1 VAIAREQAL
10 DFTESC
16 LGTKSRA
23 STGPP
28 FVEREGTGMFVAP
41 ALDLRLI
48 ADALPVAG
56 MVADAG
62 GSVTFVSRRW
72 TEQTGHDP
80 DGALGLGWLGVIDE
94 RARPAAADAW
104 ADAIRTGSS
113 ATFEALVHTKTGT
126 GRWYRATWLPLR
138 DESGAIAA
146 WLGTFFDVDEE
157 RRADTRLRVSAEAN
171 AALAQTPGLHGTLDT
186 LVRLLVPDYA
196 DWTMINLLEGTD
208 RLRAV
213 AVFHRDPKH
222 SAVCARIVNVEMQ
235 LTGEGANAEVMAT
248 GQPVCLPS
256 LPFARVEPVM
266 RRAGIPADALAA
278 FEELGFASAV
288 FVPLTHRGVTIGVMQ
303 MVRSHARATP
313 YDERDVPLFGDLAAA
328 ASTAIAN
335 AQIFDALL
343 DSERHLAV
351 VSRASDELARSLSLQ
366 DTYDTFV
373 RIVVPELADW
383 ASIAIV
389 ERGIVTAVSAAHV
402 DPARSA
408 DALLVPQAARE
419 VIRTGSPQ
427 LAMLLDEADELRLR
441 SSVTVPLI
449 VDGETYGALSAGS
462 MALDRLFTQ
471 EELPLFAELAR
482 RASAAIGNARRYE
495 QEHRVATALQA
506 AALPKSLPNGAGYQF
521 NGHYTPGRTEMQ
533 IGGDWYDALRLADG
547 RIMISI
553 GDVLGSGLEA
563 ATTMS
568 NLRQVIRGVA
578 QVRPDPSLM
587 LDAADKTLRADR
599 PDRLVTAFIGV
610 IDPVTSTLTYAS
622 AGHPAALMRAP
633 DGSIAELRTTG
644 LPLGLRERS
653 DAATATVAVA
663 PGSMLVCYTDGL
675 IESTHDIFEGERRL
689 HAAIASPSIE
699 ASAEPARTIHD
710 EVLFDGAHDDVAILA
725 VRMPGP
731 DVPDPFTRFA
741 LRSDDPERVS
751 AVRRAFSIMLAE
763 RGADKE
769 AAYSA
774 ELVFGELLGNVA
786 RYAPGD
792 FDVAIDFATEEPVLH
807 LLDNGPGFRFN
818 PNLPDDVL
826 SERGRG
832 LYIVSSLAKSF
843 SVDPRLG
850 GGSHARAVLEIR
862 SAR

>member
-1 VAIAREQAL
+1 V
-10 DFTESC
+10 
-16 LGTKSRA
+16 
-23 STGPP
+23 
-28 FVEREGTGMFVAP
+28 FVAP

-72 TEQTGHDP
+72 TEQTGHDLE
-80 DGALGLGWLGVIDE
+80 GALGMGWLGVIDE

-104 ADAIRTGSS
+104 AEAIRSGTS
-113 ATFEALVHTKTGT
+113 ATFEALVQTASGT
-126 GRWYRATWLPLR
+126 GRWYRASWLPLR
-138 DESGAIAA
+138 DERGQIAA

-157 RRADTRLRVSAEAN
+157 RRADARLRVSAAAN
-171 AALAQTPGLHGTLDT
+171 AALAQTPGLHGTLET
-186 LVRLLVPDYA
+186 LVGLLVPEYA
-196 DWTMINLLEGTD
+196 DWAMINLLEGAN

-213 AVFHRDPKH
+213 AVSHRDPKK
-222 SAVCARIVNVEMQ
+222 SPVCARIRNAEMHI
-235 LTGEGANAEVMAT
+235 TGEGANANVLAT
-248 GQPVCLPS
+248 GLPVCMPQ
-256 LPFARVEPVM
+256 LPFARVEPEL
-266 RRAGIPADALAA
+266 RRSGVPADVIAA
-278 FEELGFASAV
+278 FKDLGFASAV
-288 FVPLTHRGVTIGVMQ
+288 FVPLTHRGALIGVMQ
-303 MVRSHARATP
+303 MVRSQPRATP

-383 ASIAIV
+383 AAITIV
-389 ERGIVTAVSAAHV
+389 ERGIVTAVSAAHI

-408 DALLVPQAARE
+408 DSLLVTQAARD
-419 VIRTGSPQ
+419 VIGSGSPQ
-427 LAMLLDEADELRLR
+427 IAMLIDEADELRLR

-506 AALPKSLPNGAGYQF
+506 AALPKSLPSGGGYSF
-521 NGHYTPGRTEMQ
+521 NGHYTPGRTELQ

-578 QVRPDPSLM
+578 QVHPDPSLM

-610 IDPVTSTLTYAS
+610 LDPVTSTLTYAS

-633 DGSIAELRTTG
+633 DGTIAELRTTG

-653 DAATATVAVA
+653 DAATATVEVA
-663 PGSMLVCYTDGL
+663 RGSMLVCYTDGL

-689 HAAIASPSIE
+689 YAAISDAEIE
-699 ASAEPARTIHD
+699 TSAEPARRIHD
-710 EVLFDGAHDDVAILA
+710 TVLFDGAHDDVAILA

-731 DVPDPFTRFA
+731 DAPDPFTRFS
-741 LRSDDPERVS
+741 LHSGDPERVS
-751 AVRRAFSIMLAE
+751 GVRRAFSIMLAE
-763 RGADKE
+763 RGADDT
-769 AAYSA
+769 AAFTA

-792 FDVAIDFATEEPVLH
+792 FEVAIDFASAEPVLH

-843 SVDPRLG
+843 SVDARLG
-850 GGSHARAVLEIR
+850 GGSHARAVLELSSR
-862 SAR
+862 R

>member
-1 VAIAREQAL
+1 V
-10 DFTESC
+10 
-16 LGTKSRA
+16 
-23 STGPP
+23 
-28 FVEREGTGMFVAP
+28 FVAP

-56 MVADAG
+56 MVADAS

-72 TEQTGHDP
+72 SEQTGLDAA
-80 DGALGLGWLGVIDE
+80 GALGLGWLGAIDE

-104 ADAIRTGSS
+104 AAAIRAGTS
-113 ATFEALVHTKTGT
+113 ANFEALVQTANGT
-126 GRWYRATWLPLR
+126 GRWYRASWLPLR
-138 DESGAIAA
+138 DEHGAIAA
-146 WLGTFFDVDEE
+146 WLGTFFDVDDE
-157 RRADTRLRVSAEAN
+157 RRADARLRVSAEAN
-171 AALAQTPGLHGTLDT
+171 AALAQSPGLHGTLDT

-196 DWTMINLLEGTD
+196 DWAMINLREGPD

-213 AVFHRDPKH
+213 AVYHRDPAR
-222 SAVCARIVNVEMQ
+222 SAACERIRSTE
-235 LTGEGANAEVMAT
+235 LHIAAEGANAEVIAT
-248 GQPVCLPS
+248 GQAVSVPH
-256 LPFARVEPVM
+256 LPFSIVEPVM
-266 RRAGIPADALAA
+266 RRGGVANEAIEA
-278 FEELGFASAV
+278 FGELGFESAI
-288 FVPLTHRGVTIGVMQ
+288 FVPLAHRGTTIGVMQ
-303 MVRSHARATP
+303 MVRSQPRSVP
-313 YDERDVPLFGDLAAA
+313 YDERDLPLFGDLAAA

-389 ERGIVTAVSAAHV
+389 ERGIVTAVSAAH
-402 DPARSA
+402 SA
-408 DALLVPQAARE
+408 PRADLDALVVPQSARE
-419 VIRTGSPQ
+419 VIASGNPQ
-427 LAMLLDEADELRLR
+427 VAMLLDDEDDLGLR

-449 VDGETYGALSAGS
+449 VDGEIYGALSAGS
-462 MALDRLFTQ
+462 LALDGLFTQ
-471 EELPLFAELAR
+471 EHLPLFAELAR
-482 RASAAIGNARRYE
+482 RASAAIGNARRFE

-506 AALPKSLPNGAGYQF
+506 AALPKSLPSGAGYQF
-521 NGHYTPGRTEMQ
+521 NGHYAPGRTELQ

-578 QVRPDPSLM
+578 HVHPDPSLM
-587 LDAADKTLRADR
+587 LDAADKTLRADDR

-610 IDPVTSTLTYAS
+610 LDPVTSTLTYAS
-622 AGHPAALMRAP
+622 AGHPAALMRAA
-633 DGSIAELRTTG
+633 DGTIVELRTAG
-644 LPLGLRERS
+644 LPLGLRERG

-689 HAAIASPSIE
+689 RAAISDAATE

-710 EVLFDGAHDDVAILA
+710 AVLFDGAHDDVAILA

-731 DVPDPFTRFA
+731 HEPDPFTRFS
-741 LRSDDPERVS
+741 LHSGDPERVS
-751 AVRRAFSIMLAE
+751 SVRRAFSLMLAE
-763 RGADKE
+763 HGADE
-769 AAYSA
+769 NAAFTA

-786 RYAPGD
+786 RYAAGD
-792 FDVAIDFATEEPVLH
+792 FDVAIDFASAEPVLH

-843 SVDPRLG
+843 SVDARLG
-850 GGSHARAVLEIR
+850 GGSHARAVLELR
-862 SAR
+862 SRR